1 LKQPGEWVSADE
13 VVAEIIDPLTD
24 MIQSVRPQVGGLIY
38 ASRRAPFVTFGA
50 EVMKIVGK
58 QPYAGGGGWRCKTGG
73 RETSAIGR
81 QNPRRRPRSG

>member
-1 LKQPGEWVSADE
+1 MLPFSGGEIVTAPASGILVPLKQPGEWVSADE

-50 EVMKIVGK
+50 EVMKIVGR
-58 QPYAGGGGWRCKTGG
+58 QPYAGGGGL
-73 RETSAIGR
+73 AM
-81 QNPRRRPRSG
+81 

>member
-1 LKQPGEWVSADE
+1 VGQRDE

-50 EVMKIVGK
+50 EVMKIVGE
-58 QPYAGGGGWRCKTGG
+58 QPYAAAAGWRCK
-73 RETSAIGR
+73 
-81 QNPRRRPRSG
+81 NRRFAEALDAYQRAH